1 MMKWSFRKVIEAY
14 KSRLSFREFR
24 KIYPEREWFLGVLLA
39 VTFVCAGASYAY
51 ILFSSA
57 LKQVDEGVVSG
68 DVALDVTYDEDLVV
82 RMVQEYGARL
92 ERFKAL
98 DIKVVPEES
107 SISTTT
113 SGTSTPPKEES
124 TVDLQTG
131 GIKVE

>member
-1 MMKWSFRKVIEAY
+1 MKWNFRKVIEAY

-39 VTFVCAGASYAY
+39 VTLVCAGASYAY

-57 LKQVDEGVVSG
+57 LKQVDEGVVNG

-113 SGTSTPPKEES
+113 SGTSTPAKEES